1 MHTQDVSQDFSKGV
15 LSKLLWFV
23 LKSEIHI
30 SEEYVKIGTTTESYS
45 FSHKFGER
53 LESNGSLRFKAK

>member
-30 SEEYVKIGTTTESYS
+30 SEQYVKIGTTTESYS

-53 LESNGSLRFKAK
+53 LE